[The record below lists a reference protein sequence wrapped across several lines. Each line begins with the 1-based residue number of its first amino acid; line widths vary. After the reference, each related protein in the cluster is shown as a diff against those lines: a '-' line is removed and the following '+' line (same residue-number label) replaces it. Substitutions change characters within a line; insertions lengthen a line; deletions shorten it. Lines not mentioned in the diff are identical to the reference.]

1 MGVAEPVGMPKL
13 RINDAK
19 KYPTELARL
28 EKQESQREVRGSDK
42 LTPVS

>member
-1 MGVAEPVGMPKL
+1 MPKL

-19 KYPTELARL
+19 EHPPELARL
-28 EKQESQREVRGSDK
+28 EKQERQCEVRRSDK